1 MNLRDFFI
9 ALSENRVLN
18 AGAQKFGLRLGAQS
32 VVAGT
37 TIPEVVKT
45 IKRLN
50 AKGIAC
56 TVDNLGEFVNNE
68 ADARAAKD
76 NILAVIETI
85 HAEGLNAH
93 ISLKPTQLGLSFD
106 QALCYDNLYE
116 IVEKAHHYGIFINFD
131 TETYETLHDSFALMA
146 RLHEKFDNVGTV
158 IQAYFYEALDNAE
171 RFKDY
176 RLRLVKGAYKENASL
191 AYQTKEDIDKNY
203 IKLIEYHLLHG
214 KFTSIATHDHTIIA
228 HVKQFVKTHNISHDK
243 FEFQMLYGF
252 RSEMQYDLAAEGF
265 NFCTYL
271 PFGADWYGYFMR
283 RLAERPQNLELV
295 VKQVVTK
302 KSLAVTGL
310 AAGAFLLGRLTKR
323 K

>member
-93 ISLKPTQLGLSFD
+93 ISLKPTQLSLSFD

-116 IVEKAHHYGIFINFD
+116 IVKK
-131 TETYETLHDSFALMA
+131 S
-146 RLHEKFDNVGTV
+146 
-158 IQAYFYEALDNAE
+158 
-171 RFKDY
+171 
-176 RLRLVKGAYKENASL
+176 ASL
-191 AYQTKEDIDKNY
+191 RHFY
-203 IKLIEYHLLHG
+203 
-214 KFTSIATHDHTIIA
+214 
-228 HVKQFVKTHNISHDK
+228 
-243 FEFQMLYGF
+243 
-252 RSEMQYDLAAEGF
+252 
-265 NFCTYL
+265 
-271 PFGADWYGYFMR
+271 
-283 RLAERPQNLELV
+283 
-295 VKQVVTK
+295 
-302 KSLAVTGL
+302 
-310 AAGAFLLGRLTKR
+310 
-323 K
+323 